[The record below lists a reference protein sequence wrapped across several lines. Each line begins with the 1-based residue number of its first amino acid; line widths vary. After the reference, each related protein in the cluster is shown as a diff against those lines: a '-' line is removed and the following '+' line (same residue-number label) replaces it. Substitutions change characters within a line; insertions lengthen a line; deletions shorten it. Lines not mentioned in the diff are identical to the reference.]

1 MNNNNLMKAKDG
13 YSLQGDSTEQ
23 SPILDGRL
31 SRYSSVFDESD
42 EAAWDM
48 CFVVRLDGKTR
59 DSASFFSPFGPRAF
73 YLVLYNGGA
82 S

>member
-1 MNNNNLMKAKDG
+1 MNNNLLDAEDG
-13 YSLQGDSTEQ
+13 YCLQGDSTHQ

-31 SRYSSVFDESD
+31 SRYSSVIDESD

-59 DSASFFSPFGPRAF
+59 DNAFNFLRTGTGLVFFW
-73 YLVLYNGGA
+73 
-82 S
+82 

>member
-1 MNNNNLMKAKDG
+1 MNNNLMKAKDG

-48 CFVVRLDGKTR
+48 CFVGRLGGKTR
-59 DSASFFSPFGPRAF
+59 DSASFLSVQAPGFLFRDI
-73 YLVLYNGGA
+73 
-82 S
+82 

>member
-1 MNNNNLMKAKDG
+1 MNNNLMKAKDG

-59 DSASFFSPFGPRAF
+59 DSASFFPRSGPGLF
-73 YLVLYNGGA
+73 IW
-82 S
+82 